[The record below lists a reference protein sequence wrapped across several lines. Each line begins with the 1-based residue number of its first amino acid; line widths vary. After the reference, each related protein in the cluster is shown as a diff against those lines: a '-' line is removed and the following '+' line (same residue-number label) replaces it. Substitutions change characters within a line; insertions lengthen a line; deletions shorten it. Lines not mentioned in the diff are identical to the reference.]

1 LSIVRRI
8 IVLKEFRGRRE
19 GPENDS
25 GLLETWAQRALEQYF
40 IDLLNPPGRRSETKA
55 KISAE
60 LLKLGRAKPDGSGSP
75 SSTKKI
81 EVFYIEK
88 K

>member
-1 LSIVRRI
+1 M
-8 IVLKEFRGRRE
+8 RGRE
-19 GPENDS
+19 LSD
-25 GLLETWAQRALEQYF
+25 
-40 IDLLNPPGRRSETKA
+40 ETKA